1 MPPHASAS
9 RSTTPP
15 RRGKPAIS
23 PRPAA
28 SSNRTVDV
36 AVVGVGAAGLV
47 AAIACAQAG
56 FTVAL
61 VGPMTAR
68 PDGRTVALLDG
79 SVAFLTRL
87 GLWEGLASEAAPL
100 ATMRLI
106 DDTGSLFRTPPV
118 EFHSGEIG
126 LDVFGYN
133 IENTRLISLLYK
145 QAKTLNQVTH
155 REAAVTALDSG
166 NRAARLT
173 LADGGTV
180 AARLV
185 VAADGRNSFL
195 RQALDIP
202 TQSWMYPQHAVTAIL
217 AHDRPH
223 RDASTEFHTREGPC
237 TLVPLPGQ
245 RSSLVWMMAPEKAER
260 ILILNDNAF
269 AEAVESQAHSMLG
282 RMRVDGPRGAV
293 PMGGLSVSR
302 LAERRVALV
311 GEAAHAFPPIGAQGL
326 NLGLRDVAA
335 LVEAASSH
343 RDDPGGD
350 AALEAYIRARR
361 TDVAMRTH
369 GVDWLN
375 RSLIAPYLP
384 VDFARG
390 LGLTLLDTLPP
401 LRRFAMRLGLG
412 ARA

>member
-1 MPPHASAS
+1 
-9 RSTTPP
+9 
-15 RRGKPAIS
+15 
-23 PRPAA
+23 
-28 SSNRTVDV
+28 
-36 AVVGVGAAGLV
+36 
-47 AAIACAQAG
+47 
-56 FTVAL
+56 
-61 VGPMTAR
+61 
-68 PDGRTVALLDG
+68 
-79 SVAFLTRL
+79 
-87 GLWEGLASEAAPL
+87 
-100 ATMRLI
+100 
-106 DDTGSLFRTPPV
+106 
-118 EFHSGEIG
+118 
-126 LDVFGYN
+126 
-133 IENTRLISLLYK
+133 
-145 QAKTLNQVTH
+145 
-155 REAAVTALDSG
+155 
-166 NRAARLT
+166 
-173 LADGGTV
+173 
-180 AARLV
+180 
-185 VAADGRNSFL
+185 
-195 RQALDIP
+195 
-202 TQSWMYPQHAVTAIL
+202 MYPQHAVTAIL

-269 AEAVESQAHSMLG
+269 AEAVESQVHSMLG
-282 RMRVDGPRGAV
+282 RMRIDGPRGAV

-375 RSLIAPYLP
+375 RSLLAPYLP